1 MTLGSVFP
9 SATTASEKAQREFS
23 SAVLVRKEV
32 GKRLAHDRRD
42 GHTSAACQGVEIS
55 LDPFVDENCRPLH
68 MTYSNRHFGVG
79 KASCGSR
86 LPMRPGPLTR
96 SQWPVVDSEGK
107 R

>member
-55 LDPFVDENCRPLH
+55 LDPFVDENCRPRH
-68 MTYSNRHFGVG
+68 MTYSSIHFGLG
-79 KASCGSR
+79 KA
-86 LPMRPGPLTR
+86 TR
-96 SQWPVVDSEGK
+96 SFWPSSHQGSMATSHWISVEAEVQ